1 MKKFKFLEK
10 WAGGTNSFGEREKF
24 KGGQQHSS
32 LSSSERVFVD
42 ADGVAFR
49 KKGGNDTKVFVKDE
63 NGGKWSVTV
72 RNIILDDLKSE
83 LVKAGYNL
91 PAC

>member
-1 MKKFKFLEK
+1 MKSESLEK

-32 LSSSERVFVD
+32 LSSSERAFVD
-42 ADGVAFR
+42 AGGVVFQR
-49 KKGGNDTKVFVKDE
+49 KGGNDTKVFVKDE
-63 NGGKWSVTV
+63 KGGKWSGTV

-91 PAC
+91 PTC

>member
-1 MKKFKFLEK
+1 MKSESLEK

-32 LSSSERVFVD
+32 LSSSERAFVD
-42 ADGVAFR
+42 AGGVVFHR
-49 KKGGNDTKVFVKDE
+49 KGSSDTKVFVKDE

-91 PAC
+91 PTC